1 MSTEREDLDTHVT
14 ICELRYKQLDERL
27 TRVEHKLEEMNH
39 DMINFKTEC
48 RQNFNDIKAMLQHAR
63 DEKFKNLV
71 SVAGSIIVALIGGL
85 GYMMMHV
92 K

>member
-27 TRVEHKLEEMNH
+27 TRVEHKLEEMNQ
-39 DMINFKTEC
+39 DMVNFKTEC